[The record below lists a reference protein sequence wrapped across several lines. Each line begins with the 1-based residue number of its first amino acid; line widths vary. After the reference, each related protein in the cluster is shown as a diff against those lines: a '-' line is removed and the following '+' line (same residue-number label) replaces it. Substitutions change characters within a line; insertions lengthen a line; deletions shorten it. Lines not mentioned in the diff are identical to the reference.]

1 MNYLILYL
9 LSIVFKNS
17 YILPESGNSK
27 LFSTNKLFIQY
38 LNYIYEKWYYE
49 VFGKTNVLY

>member
-17 YILPESGNSK
+17 YILPESGNIK